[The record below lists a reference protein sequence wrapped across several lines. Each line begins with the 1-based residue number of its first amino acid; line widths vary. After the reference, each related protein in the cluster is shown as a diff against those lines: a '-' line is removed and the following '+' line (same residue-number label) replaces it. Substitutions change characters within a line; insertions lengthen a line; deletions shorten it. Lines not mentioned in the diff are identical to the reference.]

1 MFDVR
6 CLPNPFYVKELKN
19 LTGLDEPVREYVM
32 RWEQSQEVA
41 KRLLSL
47 VDYMLPLYLEEG
59 KSQLVI
65 AMGCT
70 GGKHRSVT
78 FAQLLYDHFTA
89 QGKRASVN
97 HRDIQKR

>member
-1 MFDVR
+1 
-6 CLPNPFYVKELKN
+6 
-19 LTGLDEPVREYVM
+19 M

-41 KRLLSL
+41 RRLLDL
-47 VDYMLPLYLEEG
+47 LDYMVPLYLEEG
-59 KSQLVI
+59 KSQLVV

-78 FAQLLYDHFTA
+78 FAQLLYEHFAA

-97 HRDIQKR
+97 HRDIQKG